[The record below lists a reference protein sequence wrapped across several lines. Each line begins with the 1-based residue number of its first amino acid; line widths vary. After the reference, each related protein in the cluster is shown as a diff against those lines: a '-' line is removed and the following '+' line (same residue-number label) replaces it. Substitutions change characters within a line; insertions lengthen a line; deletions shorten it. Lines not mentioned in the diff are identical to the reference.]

1 MLIKKCRVVQKQTLV
16 GLREDKKYKDK
27 LNIDHKEQ
35 LSKDYNINMM
45 KMIQDRGTN
54 LIYKNSRK
62 KPYPNN
68 KGDSSHLKRV
78 RIKPSFRNQL
88 LIQNKQLNNLNFIS
102 DLLNKRVGKEKIMRI
117 CLL

>member
-16 GLREDKKYKDK
+16 GLREDKKCKGK

-54 LIYKNSRK
+54 LIYKNSR
-62 KPYPNN
+62 N
-68 KGDSSHLKRV
+68 SSHHLKRV

>member
-16 GLREDKKYKDK
+16 GLREDKKYKGK
-27 LNIDHKEQ
+27 LNIGHKEQ
-35 LSKDYNINMM
+35 LSKGYNINMM

-54 LIYKNSRK
+54 LIYKNKNSR
-62 KPYPNN
+62 N
-68 KGDSSHLKRV
+68 SSHLKRV